1 MYVQF
6 THQSKYYTEWLWFD
20 MVTQDTNNNSLNGDE
35 NSSQTNTDVKEFYLM
50 EKLYQVMRDDKK
62 RGKRPSAEEFYLMEK
77 LYHTMVNDKNRNKKL
92 LKSES

>member
-1 MYVQF
+1 MELEPEK
-6 THQSKYYTEWLWFD
+6 SD
-20 MVTQDTNNNSLNGDE
+20 SNI
-35 NSSQTNTDVKEFYLM
+35 QTNTDIKEFYLM

-92 LKSES
+92 LESGD

>member
-1 MYVQF
+1 MFIMVQKRAN
-6 THQSKYYTEWLWFD
+6 SKRTKEKSK
-20 MVTQDTNNNSLNGDE
+20 QNNSDI
-35 NSSQTNTDVKEFYLM
+35 QEFYLM